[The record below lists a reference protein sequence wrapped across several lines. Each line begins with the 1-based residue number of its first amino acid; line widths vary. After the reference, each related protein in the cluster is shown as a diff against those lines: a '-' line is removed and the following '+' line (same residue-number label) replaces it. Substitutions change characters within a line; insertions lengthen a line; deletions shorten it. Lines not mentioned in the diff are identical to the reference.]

1 MAGELAHVSVGTE
14 LTQAEFEGTTLHQ
27 FNSQAAGD
35 IAYASST
42 TQISRLA
49 KGANGDSLTLAS
61 GVPAW
66 NTAVQ
71 SNVTASRAIDGTAYQ
86 NTSGRPLFVTVTT
99 RCEVNGSTAQ
109 VTGYSFISAFTDTN
123 ATPTTV
129 VGRGG
134 INLIDLNTSGAQTKR
149 IKQYGTV
156 SFVVLPSSYYKV
168 STTIAVDGVTP
179 VLDYWFEWE
188 I

>member
-71 SNVTASRAIDGTAYQ
+71 SDVTASRAIDGTAYQ
-86 NTSGRPLFVTVTT
+86 NTSGRPLIVAICCYNNSVAAGVYGFDVD
-99 RCEVNGSTAQ
+99 CDA
-109 VTGYSFISAFTDTN
+109 N
-123 ATPTTV
+123 ATPSTM
-129 VGRGG
+129 VGHWKYEG
-134 INLIDLNTSGAQTKR
+134 DPSGTWVA
-149 IKQYGTV
+149 GTV
-156 SFVVLPSSYYKV
+156 TFVVLPNYYYKV
-168 STTIAVDGVTP
+168 DK
-179 VLDYWFEWE
+179 LDTNVALDSWIEWE

>member
-27 FNSQAAGD
+27 FNSQAVGD

-49 KGANGDSLTLAS
+49 KGVDGDSLTLAS

-66 NTAVQ
+66 NTTVQ
-71 SNVTASRAIDGTAYQ
+71 SDVTASRAIDGTAYQ
-86 NTSGRPLFVTVTT
+86 NTSGRPLFVAITLQ
-99 RCEVNGSTAQ
+99 G
-109 VTGYSFISAFTDTN
+109 TGTGEEGYAIAYTDSN
-123 ATPTTV
+123 ATPTTE
-129 VGRGG
+129 VGRCSASF
-134 INLIDLNTSGAQTKR
+134 DASV
-149 IKQYGTV
+149 QYGQV
-156 SFVVLPSSYYKV
+156 SFVVLPSNYYKV
-168 STTIAVDGVTP
+168 THSGTGT
-179 VLDYWFEWE
+179 LRKWFEWE

>member
-27 FNSQAAGD
+27 FNSQAVGD

-71 SNVTASRAIDGTAYQ
+71 SDVTSSRALNTVYQ
-86 NTSGRPLFVTVTT
+86 NTSGRPLLITVTLSFSAT
-99 RCEVNGSTAQ
+99 LYLRVKTDVN
-109 VTGYSFISAFTDTN
+109 V
-123 ATPTTV
+123 TPTAI
-129 VGRGG
+129 VGY
-134 INLIDLNTSGAQTKR
+134 LSGDPSAGWFYLPIT
-149 IKQYGTV
+149 
-156 SFVVLPSSYYKV
+156 FVVLPSNYYW
-168 STTIAVDGVTP
+168 
-179 VLDYWFEWE
+179 LDNWTGTAPDILTWFEWE